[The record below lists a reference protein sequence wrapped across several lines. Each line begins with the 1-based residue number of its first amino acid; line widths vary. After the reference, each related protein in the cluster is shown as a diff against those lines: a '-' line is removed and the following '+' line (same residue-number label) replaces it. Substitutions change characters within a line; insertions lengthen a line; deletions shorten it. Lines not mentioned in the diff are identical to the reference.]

1 MDSAL
6 SYLLYGLHA
15 GHSPEFCHKPMVT
28 TSYLDLKKTDTTDQ
42 EYNPNRCCN
51 SEQPLHWR
59 DLRGEEKSAAAL
71 PATSCTV

>member
-6 SYLLYGLHA
+6 SYLLYYL
-15 GHSPEFCHKPMVT
+15 GHSPAFEEFCPKPVLT

-42 EYNPNRCCN
+42 EHNPRCCN
-51 SEQPLHWR
+51 SEQSLHWR

-71 PATSCTV
+71 PTTSCTV